1 MGVLVG
7 KKAPD
12 FTVPAVL
19 GNGDIVEEFTLSE
32 AIRGKYGIVF
42 FYPLDFT
49 FVCPSELIAMDHRI
63 EKFKELKH

>member
-19 GNGDIVEEFTLSE
+19 GNGEIVEEFTLSE
-32 AIRGKYGIVF
+32 AIRGKYGILF
-42 FYPLDFT
+42 FYPWTSLL
-49 FVCPSELIAMDHRI
+49 FVLLS
-63 EKFKELKH
+63 